1 MAKIEVYRTHIEIH
15 NYHPGDSRSIERRF
29 GVYDYIYHRVVPK
42 GRYYDPDT
50 LTLYL
55 PRGTSINYLEK
66 LFQIEAVVKS
76 EHDPIAKIGDIRLRY
91 KPRDEVQTEALQFML
106 SLGKYQN
113 NAKHTMLSL
122 NLPTG
127 KGKTYCSITA
137 LSYIGY
143 RSIIITNSNE
153 WLAQWKAF
161 FLEYTDIESDE
172 IYYISGTPT
181 LMKLYNRDI
190 SKYKVVL
197 CTHATL
203 KSYAARNGWNAVHE
217 FFKYM
222 QFGVK
227 VYDEAHLNFDN
238 MFMIDCFSNTWLT
251 YYVTATP
258 NRSNEDE
265 DIIYRGYFDNVP
277 SISLFDSEVDPHTT
291 YVGIRFNSQPNPMQ
305 ISDCKNAYGMDRI
318 KYTNYLVGQ
327 ENFYKMLRILLDMAI
342 KKGGK
347 HLFYIGT
354 NEAILIVK
362 DWIYKNYPELIG
374 QVGVFT
380 SITKSE
386 DKKSQLDKM
395 IILSTTKSAGAAVDI
410 PDLVETVVLAEPF
423 KSKVLA
429 QQTFGRTRA
438 ANTTYKDIVDTGF
451 FFTKR
456 FYEQK
461 KPVFM
466 KYATECKEVT
476 LRNDELNNRSN
487 SIQEFHDS
495 KVQPMRFFET
505 REASDLINPIEL
517 LNDSEI

>member
-15 NYHPGDSRSIERRF
+15 NYNPEDSRALENKYGIW
-29 GVYDYIYHRVVPK
+29 DKIYFRLNPK
-42 GRYYDPDT
+42 GRYYDEET
-50 LTLYL
+50 RTLYI
-55 PRGTSINYLEK
+55 PRGTNISWLEK
-66 LFQIEAVVKS
+66 IFQTEAIVKADC
-76 EHDPIAKIGDIRLRY
+76 DPIGKIGDIRLRY
-91 KPRDEVQTEALQFML
+91 RPRDEVQEEALQFML

-113 NAKHTMLSL
+113 NSKFTMLSL

-137 LSYIGY
+137 LSCLRY

-153 WLAQWKAF
+153 WLAQWKTF
-161 FLEYTDIESDE
+161 FLEYTDISSDE

-181 LMKLYNRDI
+181 LMKLFNRDI

-197 CTHATL
+197 CTHATIV
-203 KSYAARNGWNAVHE
+203 SYAKRNGWKAVHE

-227 VYDEAHLNFDN
+227 LYDEAHLNFDN

-265 DIIYRGYFDNVP
+265 DIIYKSYFDNVP
-277 SISLFDSEVDPHTT
+277 SISLFDEEVDPHTS
-291 YVGIRFNSQPNPMQ
+291 YVGICFNSNPNPIQ
-305 ISDCKNAYGMDRI
+305 ISECKNAFGMDRN
-318 KYTNYLVGQ
+318 KYTNYLVHQ
-327 ENFYKMLRILLDMAI
+327 ENFYKMLRILLDMAL

-347 HLFYIGT
+347 HLYYIGT
-354 NEAILIVK
+354 NEAILVVR
-362 DWIYKNYPELIG
+362 DWIYENYPELIG
-374 QVGVFT
+374 QVGIFT
-380 SITKSE
+380 TLTK
-386 DKKSQLDKM
+386 DNKKNELDKT
-395 IILSTTKSAGAAVDI
+395 IILTTTKSAGAAVDI
-410 PDLVETVVLAEPF
+410 KGLVETVVLAEPF

-438 ANTTYKDIVDTGF
+438 ANTSYKDIVDTGF

-456 FYEQK
+456 FYDQK

-466 KYATECKEVT
+466 KYATECKEIT
-476 LRNDELNNRSN
+476 IRPNELNNRSDDIIN
-487 SIQEFHDS
+487 KRSTLIHPFKFYEDKESSALIYPMEFD
-495 KVQPMRFFET
+495 
-505 REASDLINPIEL
+505 
-517 LNDSEI
+517 EI

>member
-15 NYHPGDSRSIERRF
+15 NYNIGDAPSLEKRYSI
-29 GVYDYIYHRVVPK
+29 YDRIYYRYNPK
-42 GRYYDPDT
+42 GRFYDEYT
-50 LTLYL
+50 QTLYI
-55 PRGTSINYLEK
+55 PRGTSIGYLEK
-66 LFQIEAVVKS
+66 LFQTEAVIKS
-76 EHDPIAKIGDIRLRY
+76 EYDPIAKVEPLRLRY
-91 KPRDEVQTEALQFML
+91 KPRDEVQQEALEFML

-113 NAKHTMLSL
+113 NAKHSMLSL
-122 NLPTG
+122 NLSTG

-137 LSYIGY
+137 ISYLQF
-143 RSIIITNSNE
+143 RSIIITNSND

-161 FLEYTDIESDE
+161 FLEYTDISSDE
-172 IYYISGTPT
+172 IYYISGIPT
-181 LMKLYNRDI
+181 LMKLFNRDI

-197 CTHATL
+197 CTHSTL
-203 KSYAARNGWNAVHE
+203 LTYANRNGWNAVHD
-217 FFKYM
+217 FFNYM

-227 VYDEAHLNFDN
+227 LYDEAHLNFDN
-238 MFMIDCFSNTWLT
+238 MFMIDCFTNTWLT

-265 DIIYRGYFDNVP
+265 DRIYKNYFNGVP
-277 SISLFDSEVDPHTT
+277 SISLFDEENDPHTK
-291 YVGIRFNSQPNPMQ
+291 YIGIRFNSNPNPIQ
-305 ISDCKNAYGMDRI
+305 ISSVKNAYGMDRN

-327 ENFYKMLRILLDMAI
+327 ENFYKMLRILLDMAL

-354 NEAILIVK
+354 NEAILVVK
-362 DWIYKNYPELIG
+362 NWIYENYPELVG

-380 SITKSE
+380 MLTKPE
-386 DKKSQLDKM
+386 HKKEQLDKM

-410 PDLVETVVLAEPF
+410 PGLVETVVLAEPF

-438 ANTTYKDIVDTGF
+438 DNTVYKDIVDTGF

-466 KYATECKEVT
+466 KYATDCKEVT
-476 LRNDELNNRSN
+476 LRNKELDERANAIIEKRQKL
-487 SIQEFHDS
+487 I
-495 KVQPMRFFET
+495 QPMIFE
-505 REASDLINPIEL
+505 DDN
-517 LNDSEI
+517 